1 MKLDVGFDHRELLRK
16 LGAGSAIAKFAK
28 NQTVFAQGDDADSV
42 YLLLQGRIKVVVLS
56 VQGKEAATGM
66 VAPGQFFGDGC
77 LVGEQTRSTTT
88 IAMQD
93 CLVAT
98 IPSARL
104 LETLRAQPD
113 FAELFVRHLLLRN
126 RRIEE
131 DLLDQL
137 LNCSEKRLARLLLR
151 LAEFDQGS
159 EPQPIAPHISQETLA
174 EMIGTTR
181 SRVSYFMNKFRKL
194 GLISYDRTIE
204 VHPARLS
211 AVLHDRAEG
220 LG

>member
-1 MKLDVGFDHRELLRK
+1 MKRDVGFDPRDLLRK
-16 LGAGSAIAKFAK
+16 LGADRSIARFAK
-28 NQTVFAQGDDADSV
+28 NQAIFSQGDDADSV

-56 VQGKEAATGM
+56 EQGKEAATGM

-93 CLVAT
+93 CVVAT
-98 IPSARL
+98 IPSVRL
-104 LETLRAQPD
+104 IETLRAQPD

-126 RRIEE
+126 RRTEE

-137 LNCSEKRLARLLLR
+137 FNCSEKRLARLLLR
-151 LAEFDQGS
+151 LAEVDQGS
-159 EPQPIAPHISQETLA
+159 ESQPISPHISQETLA

-181 SRVSYFMNKFRKL
+181 SRVSHFMNKFRKL

-204 VHPARLS
+204 VNPARLS
-211 AVLHDRAEG
+211 AVLSSRQAAG
-220 LG
+220 S

>member
-1 MKLDVGFDHRELLRK
+1 MKLDAGLDPRDLLRK
-16 LGAGSAIAKFAK
+16 LGTGSSIAKFAK

-42 YLLLQGRIKVVVLS
+42 HLLLQGRIKVVVLS
-56 VQGKEAATGM
+56 EEGKEAATGI

-77 LVGEQTRSTTT
+77 LVGEQTRATTT
-88 IAMQD
+88 IAMQE
-93 CLVAT
+93 CVVAT

-104 LETLRAQPD
+104 IETLRVQPD

-137 LNCSEKRLARLLLR
+137 FNCSEKRLARLLLR
-151 LAEFDQGS
+151 LAEFDQGR

-211 AVLHDRAEG
+211 AVLHGREAARS
-220 LG
+220 